1 MFNDL
6 PMIKLYFLYYRQNP
20 SKVTSK
26 PPRKVQKTV
35 VAEAEASDVHLNP
48 TSPPPPRCHFAEE
61 VGFDAIT
68 VAEVVEIE
76 QEEEVKEEVD
86 EENEEEEG
94 EGEEEEEDVL
104 VKEKDQVEQEKP
116 KTTMTL
122 KMPPSARERWG
133 LRKKPGTVVQA
144 QKKGGYKL
152 N

>member
-1 MFNDL
+1 
-6 PMIKLYFLYYRQNP
+6 MIKLYFLYHRQNP
-20 SKVTSK
+20 PKATSK

-35 VAEAEASDVHLNP
+35 AAEAEASDVQLNP

-76 QEEEVKEEVD
+76 QEEEVKEEVE
-86 EENEEEEG
+86 EENEEE
-94 EGEEEEEDVL
+94 EEEEEDVL
-104 VKEKDQVEQEKP
+104 VKEEDQVEQEKP

-144 QKKGGYKL
+144 QKKGKI
-152 N
+152 

>member
-1 MFNDL
+1 
-6 PMIKLYFLYYRQNP
+6 MIKLHFLCHRQNP
-20 SKVTSK
+20 SKATSK

-35 VAEAEASDVHLNP
+35 VAEAEASGIHLNP
-48 TSPPPPRCHFAEE
+48 TSPPPPRCHYAEE

-76 QEEEVKEEVD
+76 QEEEVKEEVE

-104 VKEKDQVEQEKP
+104 VKEEDQVEQEKP

-133 LRKKPGTVVQA
+133 LRKKPGTVILYRR
-144 QKKGGYKL
+144 KKRAEI
-152 N
+152 NST